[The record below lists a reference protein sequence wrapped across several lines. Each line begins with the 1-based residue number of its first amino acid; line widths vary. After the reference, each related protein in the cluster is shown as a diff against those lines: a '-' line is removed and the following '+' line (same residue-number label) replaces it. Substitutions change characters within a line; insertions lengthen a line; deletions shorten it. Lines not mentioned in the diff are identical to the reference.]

1 MPARV
6 RRISATREA
15 RSTKAFLFSD
25 LRDYTSFVETNGD
38 AAAARLLREYRTLV
52 RREVARY
59 EGAEVKTE
67 GDSFYV
73 VFVSPSS
80 AIECAVSIV
89 RAAESHTASR
99 PESPLRVGIGVH
111 AGEAVEY
118 DDQFV
123 GSAVNVASRLAGKAG
138 AMEVVVS
145 DTVIT
150 PPDEDGD
157 NQTIALNRP
166 ASFFY
171 SELVQS
177 DRHSLIINYS
187 WDLPRMRANNPL
199 ARLLVNGWQISGE
212 NAFVSGDWAP
222 VVFTTADSFDFTGG
236 EGGNGACLTGNDTS
250 APPCL
255 RIVRPVLVGE
265 PTIDNPDPL
274 TGWFNTAAF
283 KRPARGDYGNTP
295 RNVIQKPGVFN
306 WNLAVFKNFEAGAQR
321 SLQLR
326 CEVYNVLN
334 AVEFQDIDR
343 TARFDAAG
351 NQINPNFG
359 TAIGIAN
366 PTRPPRVIQLS
377 ARFSF

>member
-1 MPARV
+1 MATTFVPGVTLANRPATV
-6 RRISATREA
+6 NALATDYVTP
-15 RSTKAFLFSD
+15 RSYNWSM
-25 LRDYTSFVETNGD
+25 GI
-38 AAAARLLREYRTLV
+38 
-52 RREVARY
+52 RREVGWGTAIDATYSGYAARNMEMMY
-59 EGAEVKTE
+59 DLNQVPDGARFLDLHPENRDPTNNQALPAE
-67 GDSFYV
+67 FLRPYRGYQN
-73 VFVSPSS
+73 
-80 AIECAVSIV
+80 IRV
-89 RAAESHTASR
+89 RANTANADYHSLQLQVNRRYIRGVQFGAAYTLSR
-99 PESPLRVGIGVH
+99 ARGY
-111 AGEAVEY
+111 A
-118 DDQFV
+118 
-123 GSAVNVASRLAGKAG
+123 
-138 AMEVVVS
+138 
-145 DTVIT
+145 
-150 PPDEDGD
+150 DEDGD

-177 DRHSLIINYS
+177 DRHSLIVNYS
-187 WDLPRMRANNPL
+187 WDLPRMSANNPL
-199 ARLLVNGWQISGE
+199 ARLLVNGWQLSGE

-255 RIVRPVLVGE
+255 RIVRPVLVGN
-265 PTIDNPDPL
+265 PTVDTPDPL

-283 KRPARGDYGNTP
+283 KRPAKGDYGNTP
-295 RNVIQKPGVFN
+295 RNVIQKPGVIN
-306 WNLAVFKNFEAGAQR
+306 WNLAVFKNFEAGARR

-359 TAIGIAN
+359 TATGIAN